1 MDENKK
7 KEIRW
12 SVFIPAFSFVL
23 IAAIIGIVNNEA
35 LTSMSNTFFAWSLE
49 SFGWLYQI
57 TVMAVFIITFQNLE
71 ALESAV
77 KMQNRNILSEHGLL

>member
-35 LTSMSNTFFAWSLE
+35 LTSMSNTFFCMVFRKLR
-49 SFGWLYQI
+49 L
-57 TVMAVFIITFQNLE
+57 AVSNYSNGRIYYYLCNYVFKTW
-71 ALESAV
+71 
-77 KMQNRNILSEHGLL
+77 KR